1 VWLDPGQSTT
11 VRMTIDPRAASHPF
25 GVWDE
30 SSKRWVVRSGSYT
43 VSVGTAAA
51 GTFLTDSVRVLR

>member
-1 VWLDPGQSTT
+1 
-11 VRMTIDPRAASHPF
+11 VRMTIDPGATSHPF
-25 GVWDE
+25 GGWDE